1 MLSNAPATL
10 WLSGVLPAADGP
22 GLPPLSISS
31 PTRGVSNFV
40 DTPSAHRSRENLGG
54 ATPGASA
61 MTRTEAHKYKAEV
74 QRLKFQLRTSEG
86 ASLSLPPPAV
96 YVAVAVAVTAVAV
109 ASLGAG
115 SSIVDFLVLIVCDV

>member
-1 MLSNAPATL
+1 ML

-86 ASLSLPPPAV
+86 ALLSLSPLSLSL
-96 YVAVAVAVTAVAV
+96 
-109 ASLGAG
+109 SLSPLSLSLSLSPLSLLSALDLR
-115 SSIVDFLVLIVCDV
+115 SSLF